1 MIPALDSCVGAS
13 AALVCLPFHRR
24 PRVQVEAE
32 EPDYDDDECDG
43 EEEPDGEAEPDS
55 EADPEE
61 MDDFDSDADP

>member
-1 MIPALDSCVGAS
+1 M
-13 AALVCLPFHRR
+13 CLPFHRR